1 MVFDPLFGGRDP
13 RYDQM
18 HSAPVSVI
26 GRQSDGDC
34 RSPEIAKDER
44 AGRFL
49 LHDLNRQ
56 MLSFDEPEI
65 ETACRGARSL
75 GPETQPPRMPRTC
88 VEHLLRGALVLSQP
102 LDRTRAVLMA
112 VRSGGGERRGV
123 G

>member
-13 RYDQM
+13 RFDQM
-18 HSAPVSVI
+18 HIAPVSVI

-34 RSPEIAKDER
+34 RSPEIAKDET

-75 GPETQPPRMPRTC
+75 GPETRSPRIRRPC
-88 VEHLLRGALVLSQP
+88 VEHLPRGALAMKPP
-102 LDRTRAVLMA
+102 LRSEEHTSELPSLMLIA
-112 VRSGGGERRGV
+112 YAAFC
-123 G
+123 